1 MPMQMQP
8 LRLPVPQPAP
18 TARGGAAVP
27 CVTGLARPV
36 WLAAAALLLS
46 IGVATAQD
54 GLANPHEGNRGAVRA
69 GRALFETRCAE
80 CHGADAKGISGP
92 DLTVLFAA
100 GRTDGRVFQTIQA
113 GIPGSIMP
121 SSSAPDDEL
130 WAIVSY
136 LKSLGTVSPVEFAT
150 GNADQGRQV
159 FTANCA
165 GCHRAGRDGGRLGP
179 DLSRITLSRS
189 RAGMTAA
196 IRDPSDAMR
205 VGYRTVTVVT
215 SDGERI
221 QGLKKAEDAF
231 SIQIVDTSERL
242 QGYLKA
248 DLRAVQDEA
257 ESLMPPFGPDTV
269 SDTDLD
275 NLLRFL
281 TSVHEG
287 TVQDNGAP

>member
-1 MPMQMQP
+1 MSIQMLP
-8 LRLPVPQPAP
+8 LRPLVSPSMP
-18 TARGGAAVP
+18 THRSGGHPCAIARS
-27 CVTGLARPV
+27 V

-46 IGVATAQD
+46 TGVAVAQD
-54 GLANPHEGNRGAVRA
+54 GLANPHEGNRGAARA

-100 GRTDGRVFQTIQA
+100 GRTDGRVFQTIRN

-121 SSSAPDDEL
+121 SSTAPDDEL
-130 WAIVSY
+130 WAMVSY
-136 LKSLGTVSPVEFAT
+136 LKSLGTVSPLEYAT

-196 IRDPSDAMR
+196 IREPSAAMR
-205 VGYRTVTVVT
+205 IGYRTVTVVT
-215 SDGERI
+215 SDGQRI
-221 QGLKKAEDAF
+221 RGLKKAEDAF
-231 SIQIVDTSERL
+231 SIQIVDTTERM

-248 DLRAVQDEA
+248 DLQTVANEA

-269 SDTDLD
+269 SETDLD
-275 NLLRFL
+275 NVLRFL

-287 TVQDNGAP
+287 SSAP

>member
-1 MPMQMQP
+1 MPMQMLP
-8 LRLPVPQPAP
+8 LRLPAPLLAP
-18 TARGGAAVP
+18 TYRGVGPVPRAAR
-27 CVTGLARPV
+27 VTWQVCLV
-36 WLAAAALLLS
+36 AAALLLAT
-46 IGVATAQD
+46 GVATAQD

-92 DLTVLFAA
+92 DLTEMFAA
-100 GRTDGRVFQTIQA
+100 GRTDGRVFQTIRA
-113 GIPGSIMP
+113 GIAGSIMP

-221 QGLKKAEDAF
+221 RGLKKSEDAF

-257 ESLMPPFGPDTV
+257 ESLMPSFGPDRV

-287 TVQDNGAP
+287 SGAP

>member
-1 MPMQMQP
+1 MSMQMP
-8 LRLPVPQPAP
+8 PVRLRVLLSTPIRRAGDHSRVAD
-18 TARGGAAVP
+18 VSL
-27 CVTGLARPV
+27 LA
-36 WLAAAALLLS
+36 WLAVVLLLPT
-46 IGVATAQD
+46 GVATAQD
-54 GLANPHEGNRGAVRA
+54 GLANPHEGNRGAERA

-100 GRTDGRVFQTIQA
+100 GRTDGRVFQTIRA

-121 SSSAPDDEL
+121 SSTAPDDEL
-130 WAIVSY
+130 WAMVSY
-136 LKSLGTVSPVEFAT
+136 LKSLGTVSPLEYAT
-150 GNADQGRQV
+150 GNADLGRAV

-196 IRDPSDAMR
+196 IRDPSAAMR
-205 VGYRTVTVVT
+205 VGYRPVTVMT
-215 SDGERI
+215 SDGERLR
-221 QGLKKAEDAF
+221 GLKKAEDAF

-248 DLRAVQDEA
+248 DLQTVQDET
-257 ESLMPPFGPDTV
+257 ESLMPPFGPDRV

-275 NLLRFL
+275 HLLRFL

-287 TVQDNGAP
+287 ASN

>member
-1 MPMQMQP
+1 MPIQAPP
-8 LRLPVPQPAP
+8 LRLPASLSTP
-18 TARGGAAVP
+18 TRRGGDHSCVPRASLLVRIVAV
-27 CVTGLARPV
+27 
-36 WLAAAALLLS
+36 LLLS
-46 IGVATAQD
+46 SGVATAQD
-54 GLANPHEGNRGAVRA
+54 GLANPHEGNRGAERA

-92 DLTVLFAA
+92 DLTGLFAA
-100 GRTDGRVFQTIQA
+100 GRTDGRVFQTIRA

-121 SSSAPDDEL
+121 SSTAPDDEL
-130 WAIVSY
+130 WAVVSY
-136 LKSLGTVSPVEFAT
+136 LKSLGTVSPVEYAT
-150 GNADQGRQV
+150 GDANRGRAV

-196 IRDPSDAMR
+196 IRDPSAAMR
-205 VGYRTVTVVT
+205 AGYRTVTVVT

-221 QGLKKAEDAF
+221 RGLKKAEDAF

-248 DLRAVQDEA
+248 DLQTVQDEA

-269 SDTDLD
+269 SETDLD

-287 TVQDNGAP
+287 AEN

>member
-1 MPMQMQP
+1 MSIQMLP
-8 LRLPVPQPAP
+8 LRPLVSPSMP
-18 TARGGAAVP
+18 THRSGGHPCAIARS
-27 CVTGLARPV
+27 V

-46 IGVATAQD
+46 TGVAVAQD
-54 GLANPHEGNRGAVRA
+54 GLATPHEGNRGAARA

-100 GRTDGRVFQTIQA
+100 GRTDGRVFQTIRN

-121 SSSAPDDEL
+121 SSTAPDDEL
-130 WAIVSY
+130 WAMVSY
-136 LKSLGTVSPVEFAT
+136 LKSLGTVSPLEYAT

-196 IRDPSDAMR
+196 IREPSAAMR
-205 VGYRTVTVVT
+205 IGYRTVTVVT
-215 SDGERI
+215 SDGQRI
-221 QGLKKAEDAF
+221 RGLKKAEDAF
-231 SIQIVDTSERL
+231 SIQIVDTTERM

-248 DLRAVQDEA
+248 DLQTVANEA

-269 SDTDLD
+269 SETDLD
-275 NLLRFL
+275 NVLRFL

-287 TVQDNGAP
+287 SSAP